1 MRCLGDIHYSRA
13 TWTERDLDK
22 LRDLC
27 RSVDVIVIVGDIT
40 SDGRL
45 DLAHDGG
52 GYVYLVNGEEVYSR
66 IYLIKLLN
74 HGNIIRPFYR

>member
-1 MRCLGDIHYSRA
+1 LRCLGDIHYSRA
-13 TWTERDLDK
+13 TWTERDLDKLDLDK

-45 DLAHDGG
+45 DLAHDGC

-66 IYLIKLLN
+66 IYLTS
-74 HGNIIRPFYR
+74 Y